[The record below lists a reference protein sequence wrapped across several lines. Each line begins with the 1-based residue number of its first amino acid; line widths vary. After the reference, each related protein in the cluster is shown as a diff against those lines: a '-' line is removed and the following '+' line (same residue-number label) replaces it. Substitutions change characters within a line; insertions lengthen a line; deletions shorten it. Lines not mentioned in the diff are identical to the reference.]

1 MKIVGLMSGTSADG
15 IDAAL
20 VEVNGTPEALSWQV
34 LGFVEIPFPVSVR
47 EEILRLCDAQTGRV
61 DHVCAMNV
69 ALGEWFAEA
78 VIEVCRVANIP
89 LVDVD
94 AIGSHGQT
102 IHHLPDSQI
111 VSEKLVRA
119 TLQIGDPAVIAER
132 TGITTVSDF
141 RMRDMAVGGQGAPLV
156 PLIDYLLF
164 RSADKGRVLLNI
176 GGIANVTVLPKSC
189 GIEEVFA
196 FDTGPGNMVIDGVVG
211 AVTQGEMT
219 YDKDG
224 AIAQQGTPLQAVIDG
239 LMDLDFFKK
248 QPPKSTGRELF
259 GDAMVQKM
267 IRASDS
273 AEDLVATAT
282 AWTATSIADA
292 LDRFVTPRCKIDE
305 LVVSGGGAK
314 NPELMAFLKEMLPC
328 KVLSS
333 NDFGMQSE
341 AKEAVAFAL
350 LAHETLNGRYGNVSG
365 VTGASRRVVL
375 GSITPGHQPIS
386 I

>member
-1 MKIVGLMSGTSADG
+1 
-15 IDAAL
+15 
-20 VEVNGTPEALSWQV
+20 
-34 LGFVEIPFPVSVR
+34 
-47 EEILRLCDAQTGRV
+47 
-61 DHVCAMNV
+61 
-69 ALGEWFAEA
+69 
-78 VIEVCRVANIP
+78 
-89 LVDVD
+89 
-94 AIGSHGQT
+94 
-102 IHHLPDSQI
+102 
-111 VSEKLVRA
+111 
-119 TLQIGDPAVIAER
+119 
-132 TGITTVSDF
+132 
-141 RMRDMAVGGQGAPLV
+141 
-156 PLIDYLLF
+156 
-164 RSADKGRVLLNI
+164 
-176 GGIANVTVLPKSC
+176 
-189 GIEEVFA
+189 
-196 FDTGPGNMVIDGVVG
+196 
-211 AVTQGEMT
+211 
-219 YDKDG
+219 
-224 AIAQQGTPLQAVIDG
+224 IAQQGTPLQAVIDG

-259 GDAMVQKM
+259 GDAMVQKL

>member
-1 MKIVGLMSGTSADG
+1 M
-15 IDAAL
+15 
-20 VEVNGTPEALSWQV
+20 NGTPEALAWQV
-34 LGFVEIPFPVSVR
+34 LGFVEIPFPASVR

-78 VIEVCRVANIP
+78 AIEVCRVAKVP
-89 LVDVD
+89 LIDVD

-102 IHHLPDSQI
+102 IHHLPDAQM
-111 VSEKLVRA
+111 VAEKLVRA

-164 RSADKGRVLLNI
+164 RSAEKGRVLLNI
-176 GGIANVTVLPKSC
+176 GGIANITVLPKGC
-189 GIEEVFA
+189 GIEDVFA

-211 AVTQGEMT
+211 AVTQGQMT
-219 YDKDG
+219 YDTDG
-224 AIAQQGTPLQAVIDG
+224 VLAQQGTPLQPVIDG
-239 LMDLDFFKK
+239 LMDLPYFKK

-259 GDAMVQKM
+259 GDAMVQKLVGV
-267 IRASDS
+267 SDS

-282 AWTATSIADA
+282 AWTAKSIAGA
-292 LDRFVTPRCKIDE
+292 LAHFVTPRCQIDE
-305 LVVSGGGAK
+305 LIVSGGGAK
-314 NPELMAFLKEMLPC
+314 NPILMAFLKEMLPC
-328 KVLSS
+328 DVLSS
-333 NDFGMQSE
+333 NDLGMQSE